1 MVCIKYEERK
11 ISAGSLEV
19 IHAANEIIEE
29 YQNQGFNLTLRQLYY
44 QFVARGRIPNT
55 EQSYKR
61 IGSIIND
68 ARMAGL
74 VDWEAIEDRTRSLRK
89 NSHWDSPAELIHA
102 AAKGY
107 KIDKWEGQENRMEVW
122 IEKDALLGVIED
134 VCVRND
140 VPYFSCRGYTSASE
154 MWVAGQRLEGYCVS
168 EQVPLILHLGDHD
181 PSGTDMTRDIF
192 SRLEVF
198 MGGARVKRIALNMDQ
213 IQQFNP
219 PPNPTKL
226 TDSRARGYIR
236 EFGDQSW
243 ELDAMEPTYLSGLIQ
258 DQIDGYRNQDK
269 WDEKMEE
276 EESAKA
282 DLEDLAAEY
291 ADRNETDG
299 VK

>member
-55 EQSYKR
+55 EQR
-61 IGSIIND
+61 
-68 ARMAGL
+68 
-74 VDWEAIEDRTRSLRK
+74 
-89 NSHWDSPAELIHA
+89 DSPAELIHA